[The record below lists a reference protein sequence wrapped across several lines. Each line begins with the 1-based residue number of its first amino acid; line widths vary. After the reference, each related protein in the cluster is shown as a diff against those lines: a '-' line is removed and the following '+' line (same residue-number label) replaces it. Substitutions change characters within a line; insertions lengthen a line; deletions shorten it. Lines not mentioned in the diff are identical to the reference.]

1 MSGQVLEKFC
11 WKRESEEDELGV
23 RGTSRVRG
31 WKGRWADEGG
41 EEGKG
46 TNEVNDMAE
55 DGEGDREDG
64 EPVQSKEGDVKTDDS
79 LGTDAR
85 KREGVSAME
94 GDEGRK
100 RKTEVS
106 SHRWLVFQRP
116 WPALN
121 APQSPR
127 QSIAAHSLISDTVL
141 ESAIV
146 DKG

>member
-1 MSGQVLEKFC
+1 MSLGFEGH
-11 WKRESEEDELGV
+11 REFEDG
-23 RGTSRVRG
+23 
-31 WKGRWADEGG
+31 KGRWAEEGG
-41 EEGKG
+41 GEGKG

-79 LGTDAR
+79 LSTDAR

-141 ESAIV
+141 ESATV